1 MKLPPY
7 VHGYLDRHGKAR
19 HYFRRRGFKKVPL
32 PGMPWSPEFMAAYQA
47 ALAGVTATTTQIG
60 ANRTKPGTLNAAV
73 VGYYQ
78 SIDFQELSAG
88 TKASRR
94 AILERLRSKTGTD
107 GIAGGDRPLALLDQ
121 KNVLRLLSQLKPHA
135 RRNWLKTLRGLLEF
149 AKAEG
154 FIAANPTD
162 GLKTKVPSSEGHYMW
177 SEHDIAQYEAR
188 HPIGTKARLAFGLL
202 LYTAQRR
209 GDVIRMGRQ
218 HIRDGYLHIVQE
230 KTGTPL
236 QLPVRPELQAILD
249 ATPSNHLTFLVTKSG
264 GPYSGTDFSEY
275 FRTQC
280 DAAGLPKKC
289 TAHWLRKAA
298 ARRLA
303 ESGAS
308 THQIAAWTG
317 HKTLAEV
324 QRYTKAADQARLA
337 REAIE
342 HKPNAAVA
350 NLLRKS
356 D

>member
-1 MKLPPY
+1 MKLPRY

-47 ALAGVTATTTQIG
+47 ALAGVTATTTEIG
-60 ANRTKPGTLNAAV
+60 ASRTKPGTLNAAV
-73 VGYYQ
+73 VGFYQ
-78 SIDFQELSAG
+78 SIDFQQLSAG

-154 FIAANPTD
+154 FITANPTD
-162 GLKTKVPSSEGHYMW
+162 GLKTKVPQSEGHYSW
-177 SEHDIAQYEAR
+177 SEEDIARYESHHA
-188 HPIGTKARLAFGLL
+188 IGTKARLALGLL
-202 LYTAQRR
+202 IYTGQRR
-209 GDVIRMGRQ
+209 GDIIRMGRQ
-218 HIRDGYLHIVQE
+218 HIRNGALHFVQE
-230 KTGTPL
+230 KTRTPME
-236 QLPVRPELQAILD
+236 LPVVPELQAILD

-264 GPYSGTDFSEY
+264 GPYSGTDFSEF

-289 TAHWLRKAA
+289 TAHGLRRAF
-298 ARRLA
+298 ARRMA
-303 ESGAS
+303 ERGNT
-308 THQIAAWTG
+308 THQIASWTG
-317 HKTLAEV
+317 HKSLSMV
-324 QRYTKAADQARLA
+324 QRYTRAADQARLA

-342 HKPNAAVA
+342 HKPNVAVA

>member
-1 MKLPPY
+1 VKLL
-7 VHGYLDRHGKAR
+7 G
-19 HYFRRRGFKKVPL
+19 
-32 PGMPWSPEFMAAYQA
+32 
-47 ALAGVTATTTQIG
+47 
-60 ANRTKPGTLNAAV
+60 
-73 VGYYQ
+73 
-78 SIDFQELSAG
+78 
-88 TKASRR
+88 
-94 AILERLRSKTGTD
+94 
-107 GIAGGDRPLALLDQ
+107 
-121 KNVLRLLSQLKPHA
+121 QLKPHA
-135 RRNWLKTLRGLLEF
+135 RRNWLKTMRGLLDF
-149 AKAEG
+149 AVSER
-154 FIAANPTD
+154 FIANNPAT
-162 GLKTKVPSSEGHYMW
+162 GLKMKVPSSEGHYAW

-188 HPIGTKARLAFGLL
+188 HPIGTKARLALGLL

-236 QLPVRPELQAILD
+236 QLPVRSELQAIFD

-264 GPYSGTDFSEY
+264 GPYSGTDFSEF

-289 TAHWLRKAA
+289 SAHGLRKAA

-317 HKTLAEV
+317 HKTLVEV

-342 HKPNAAVA
+342 HKPNVAVA
-350 NLLRKS
+350 NLHRKS